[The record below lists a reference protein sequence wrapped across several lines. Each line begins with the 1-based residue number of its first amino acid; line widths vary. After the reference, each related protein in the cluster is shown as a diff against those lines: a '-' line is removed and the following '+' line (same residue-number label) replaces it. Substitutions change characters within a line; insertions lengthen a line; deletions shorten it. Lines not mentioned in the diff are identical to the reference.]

1 MAEKSDGGGQPA
13 AGALSKI
20 MIVAWL
26 IPGGGHLLLKKSLR
40 GAILGGTI
48 ALMFVLGL
56 LMRGIMFHPQR
67 ADLLT
72 TVITYGGFVGDLA
85 TGLLYIVAFIF
96 GYPEKVVDVAG
107 HVHDYGTKF
116 LVAAGLLNIL
126 AMIDAFE
133 IAKGKK
139 E

>member
-1 MAEKSDGGGQPA
+1 MPAKPDAGGSPVGM
-13 AGALSKI
+13 LSKVV
-20 MIVAWL
+20 IVAWL
-26 IPGGGHLLLKKSLR
+26 IPGGGHLLLKRSLR
-40 GAILGGTI
+40 GAILMGTI
-48 ALMFVLGL
+48 VLMFVLGL
-56 LMRGIMFHPQR
+56 LMRGVMFHPQR

-72 TVITYGGFVGDLA
+72 TVITYGGFLGDLA
-85 TGLLYIVAFIF
+85 NGLLYILAFIF

-139 E
+139 D